1 MVSARFGGGPSS
13 TLIHTNLDQEGW
25 SEPDDAYRDARE
37 ILREKPALL
46 PYRAVV
52 VDEAQDL
59 GAEALKLIAAIAP
72 KAGDKPAQDSLFIAG
87 DAHQRIYGRKASMTK
102 CGIDIRGRS
111 RKLKVC
117 YRTSD
122 EIRRWAVGVLQGVTV
137 DDLDDATD
145 DLKGYRS
152 LFHGRAPEIVF
163 EKTSKAEFEALAEW
177 IEVLQ
182 GRAHRGI
189 RHMHPRAHEGRTG
202 RDGRRVER
210 PRLRRR
216 GATAEESRRPAQ
228 AGRSRVHDAPGQG
241 TGVRGSRT
249 GPRKRGRGP
258 SEVGGSTRSRPG
270 DQALNHRWREVADPC
285 VGHACEEAAL
295 RQQQRTPK
303 RAHHALQ
310 AGGTSSGRPSNFLI

>member
-1 MVSARFGGGPSS
+1 MSLDFLKDEWRQIVQANAIS
-13 TLIHTNLDQEGW
+13 TLPDYLRAQRTGRGTPIDRKTKEKVWAVFAAYRARLDQEGW
-25 SEPDDAYRDARE
+25 SEPDDAYRDARA

-59 GAEALKLIAAIAP
+59 GAEALKLIATIAP
-72 KAGDKPAQDSLFIAG
+72 KAVDKSAQDSLFIVG

-122 EIRRWAVGVLQGVTV
+122 EIRRWAVGVLHGVTV

-152 LFHGRAPEIVF
+152 LFHGPAPEIVF
-163 EKTSKAEFEALAEW
+163 VKTSKAEIEALAEW

-189 RHMHPRAHEGRTG
+189 RHLRPCSNERRA
-202 RDGRRVER
+202 GRRRRRAEGT
-210 PRLRRR
+210 RLRRR
-216 GATAEESRRPAQ
+216 GATAEESRQPTQ
-228 AGRSRVHDAPGQG
+228 AGRSRVHYAPGKG
-241 TGVRGSRT
+241 TGVRGSRI
-249 GPRKRGRGP
+249 GPRKRGPRP
-258 SEVGGSTRSRPG
+258 SEVGASARGRPG
-270 DQALNHRWREVADPC
+270 DQTFDH
-285 VGHACEEAAL
+285 
-295 RQQQRTPK
+295 
-303 RAHHALQ
+303 
-310 AGGTSSGRPSNFLI
+310 